1 MVEKYMPKEN
11 IISKIISNNKGIN
24 KDDWEKL

>member
-1 MVEKYMPKEN
+1 MAENDMVKEN
-11 IISKIISNNKGIN
+11 IISKIISNKKDIN

>member
-1 MVEKYMPKEN
+1 MVEKDMAKEN
-11 IISKIISNNKGIN
+11 IISKIISNKKGIN

>member
-1 MVEKYMPKEN
+1 MVEKDMEKEN
-11 IISKIISNNKGIN
+11 IISKIISNKKGIN